1 MFRLKIARSAAEI
14 AQLKSVWD
22 ALLTPASSLF
32 QSYRWNELAALT
44 FADREAPYF
53 IFAETD
59 YGAAI
64 IPAVIDVQSKYMSF
78 AGERLFDYRDY
89 LAIGDEAVL
98 RRAWQELLVLDLP
111 ISVTAICHAKAPM
124 WERIPKSFFSRSP
137 RLEARSIS
145 SQDFAHHHSRAFSR
159 LRKLQRMGLMIGQYS
174 GESKIVRQIYER
186 RAGQSSSGE
195 LFSDPRRA
203 EFMIAACRAE
213 GSRCEVFTLEHGST
227 LAAALV
233 TFRDGNFR
241 RFYTIYYDHSWA
253 RYSPGISLLFEVAR
267 GALEQGLSF
276 DLMTGEQ
283 SYKLRVAQT
292 TADLFRVE
300 ASAKELR
307 DAIAGTGV
315 QRAA

>member
-14 AQLKSVWD
+14 AQLNSVWD
-22 ALLTPASSLF
+22 ALLTQSTSLF

-53 IFAETD
+53 IFTETD

-64 IPAVIDVQSKYMSF
+64 IPAVIDVQSKCINF

-89 LAIGDEAVL
+89 VAAGDDAVL
-98 RRAWQELLVLDLP
+98 RRGWHEILVLDLP
-111 ISVTAICHAKAPM
+111 ICVTAICRPHAPV
-124 WERIPKSFFSRSP
+124 WERMPKSFFSRAP
-137 RLEARSIS
+137 QLEAQSIS
-145 SQDFAHHHSRAFSR
+145 SEEFARKHSRAFSR

-186 RAGQSSSGE
+186 RAGQSGPGE
-195 LFSDPRRA
+195 LFSDPRRV

-213 GSRCEVFTLEHGST
+213 GARCEVFTLEHGST

-267 GALEQGLSF
+267 RALEQGLSF

-283 SYKLRVAQT
+283 SYKMRVAQT
-292 TADLFRVE
+292 AADLFRVE

-307 DAIAGTGV
+307 DAITGTGV